1 MPQIFNQLVLIV
13 GLYILLMVAV
23 YIYKFFN
30 TEGNI
35 KAYYKKRLII
45 NSISLPI
52 IVVLWFLVAPL
63 NSSTSL
69 DITSRAPS
77 ISSASSIGGGGWKG
91 GLSAPSLSLDYPYYG
106 NNTSVSDTRE
116 FIKKSFNATLRTR
129 KVESTAKKVE
139 VLINGMDGRIDS
151 SNISEKYASIGF
163 VVPKSKLDDFE
174 EQLRSYTNK
183 KFYSQSVSSQNLLG
197 EKKNIE
203 QNQDQASS
211 TIASLTASKNLV
223 QSNYTK
229 QSSSVKSQISSKT
242 ATLKST
248 ESSISALQSS
258 LIGMIDVDSRNAT
271 ETQISQLYQT
281 VNSLNNDI
289 GRLRADLSNIESMYK
304 SQMANL
310 NLSIDQQNKVLSGL
324 DKTEGEFFEKVE
336 TVQGYVY
343 LRYISIWEIITLYSP
358 INPIWV
364 VLLLGVIARIYF
376 MHKKEQRIS
385 NVS

>member
-1 MPQIFNQLVLIV
+1 MPQIFNQLVLIA

-45 NSISLPI
+45 NSISLPFI
-52 IVVLWFLVAPL
+52 LVLWFVVTFLTP
-63 NSSTSL
+63 SSRLDTTSGGP
-69 DITSRAPS
+69 IG
-77 ISSASSIGGGGWKG
+77 SASSVGGGLKG
-91 GLSAPSLSLDYPYYG
+91 GLSAPSLSLYYPYYG

-163 VVPKSKLDDFE
+163 VVPKSKLNDFE

-183 KFYSQSVSSQNLLG
+183 KFYSQAVSSQNLLG

-211 TIASLTASKNLV
+211 SIASLTTNKNLV

-229 QSSSVKSQISSKT
+229 QSSSLKSQISSKT
-242 ATLKST
+242 ANLKNT
-248 ESSISALQSS
+248 KSSISALESS
-258 LIGMIDVDSRNAT
+258 LINMTDVDVKKTT
-271 ETQISQLYQT
+271 EEQISQMHQMA
-281 VNSLNNDI
+281 NSLSYDI
-289 GRLRADLSNIESMYK
+289 GRLKTDLSNIERTYK
-304 SQMANL
+304 SQIANL

-336 TVQGYVY
+336 TVQGYVS

-358 INPIWV
+358 INPIWIIV
-364 VLLLGVIARIYF
+364 IVGFIARIYF

-385 NVS
+385 NVL

>member
-1 MPQIFNQLVLIV
+1 MPQIFNQLVLIA

-35 KAYYKKRLII
+35 KDYYKKRLII
-45 NSISLPI
+45 NSISLPFI
-52 IVVLWFLVAPL
+52 LVLWFVVTFLTP
-63 NSSTSL
+63 SSRLTS
-69 DITSRAPS
+69 TTH
-77 ISSASSIGGGGWKG
+77 SSGILSTSSIGDRMGFSSVS
-91 GLSAPSLSLDYPYYG
+91 SAPSLSLGSPYYG
-106 NNTSVSDTRE
+106 NNASVSDTRE
-116 FIKKSFNATLRTR
+116 FMKKSFNATLRTR

-151 SNISEKYASIGF
+151 SNIAEKYASIGF

-197 EKKNIE
+197 EKKTIE
-203 QNQDQASS
+203 QNQNQAISS
-211 TIASLTASKNLV
+211 VASLTASKNLV

-229 QSSSVKSQISSKT
+229 QSNSVKNQISSKT
-242 ATLKST
+242 TTLKNT
-248 ESSISALQSS
+248 ESSISALESS
-258 LIGMIDVDSRNAT
+258 LLNISDTESRTIA

-289 GRLRADLSNIESMYK
+289 GQLRANLSNIETTFK
-304 SQMANL
+304 SETAKL
-310 NLSIDQQNKVLSGL
+310 NLSLNEQNQILSNL
-324 DKTEGEFFEKVE
+324 NKTEGEFVEKVE

-343 LRYISIWEIITLYSP
+343 LRHISVWEIITLYSP
-358 INPIWV
+358 INPIWIIV
-364 VLLLGVIARIYF
+364 IVGVIARIYF
-376 MHKKEQRIS
+376 MHKKE
-385 NVS
+385 